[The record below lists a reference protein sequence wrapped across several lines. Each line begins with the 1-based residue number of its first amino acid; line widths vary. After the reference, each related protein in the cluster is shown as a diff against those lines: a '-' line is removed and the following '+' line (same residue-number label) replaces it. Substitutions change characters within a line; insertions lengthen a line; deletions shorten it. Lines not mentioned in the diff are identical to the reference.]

1 VGFSD
6 KFEVDNSPFIQIL
19 GLLFV
24 FALYVGFCQ
33 IFSEVLRLRYHLGV
47 KVWEAIDNFLVQ
59 IWLGLKPVKLTN
71 DVKQRKQKISNND
84 VQQNNGLQNK
94 ENGAGS
100 YNEVNLK
107 FDIQIVDVSLKA
119 LSHNFLLSAF
129 QSLER
134 SFGLEKIF

>member
-1 VGFSD
+1 M
-6 KFEVDNSPFIQIL
+6 
-19 GLLFV
+19 
-24 FALYVGFCQ
+24 
-33 IFSEVLRLRYHLGV
+33 
-47 KVWEAIDNFLVQ
+47 VQ

-84 VQQNNGLQNK
+84 VQQNNGSQNK

-107 FDIQIVDVSLKA
+107 FDIQIDDVSLKA